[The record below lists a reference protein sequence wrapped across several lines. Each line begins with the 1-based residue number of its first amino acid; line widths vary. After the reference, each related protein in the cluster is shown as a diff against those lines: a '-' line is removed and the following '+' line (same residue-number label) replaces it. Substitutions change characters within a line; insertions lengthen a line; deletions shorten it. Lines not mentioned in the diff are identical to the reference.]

1 MVQGVKKEILEE
13 AQQEAQRF
21 IRGAKEEARAILKEA
36 ELKAKAEEE
45 RLDREIQGVLASLE
59 KRELASGKF
68 LAHKKILIR
77 KKAIIDSFFAHCM
90 DAAEALPK
98 KVREQ
103 HIRML
108 LSHAQKHF
116 PVSAVYTAGRDRLS
130 LPGVKH
136 SVSAD
141 ISGGMVAENADC
153 TQRIDYTY
161 KTLLEHLRTHDLGE
175 IAGKL
180 FEK

>member
-13 AQQEAQRF
+13 AKQEAQRF
-21 IRGAKEEARAILKEA
+21 IKGAKQEARAILKEA

-45 RLDREIQGVLASLE
+45 RLDKELQGMLEALE

-68 LAHKKILIR
+68 LARKKILVR

-90 DAAEALPK
+90 DAVGALPK

-108 LSHAQKHF
+108 LSHAKKHF
-116 PVSAVYTAGRDRLS
+116 PVSRVYTAERDRLS

-136 SVSAD
+136 GVSAD
-141 ISGGMVAENADC
+141 ISGGMVAENADG
-153 TQRIDYTY
+153 TRRIDYTY

-175 IAGKL
+175 IAGTL